1 MNRHMP
7 VERKHAGGNVEWLP
21 SAMLSFECCNRLCRL
36 PEQELSAL
44 PMLNCSMLNVD

>member
-1 MNRHMP
+1 MP
-7 VERKHAGGNVEWLP
+7 KAMP

-44 PMLNCSMLNVD
+44 PMLNCSMLNLDIIIALASVSM